1 MFHITN
7 VKSKYFLLL
16 AMILMVPYL
25 FRETLIWDA
34 YWGEYYLS
42 SNSGFDTIAY
52 LFIFGAL
59 IARSAYVQK
68 SLLGLASL
76 WAITNFIPYSFND
89 WNNSN
94 FESFL
99 AIILYV
105 AGSAILGRTSLL
117 EGALINFQLE
127 SFVARLQGSSH
138 KVFSIVWVIVTAL
151 ASIAAAW
158 IQFNSYGEV
167 NFYTLISTFTVFITS
182 VSVFDFIHRFF
193 EEHRVALSKF
203 TSTLNDFSLNAY
215 MTRKISSVLYGLVH
229 TFILVGAVYA
239 LPMAITDMEPG
250 FWILLIAFPVLLPV
264 ALLGGYLIIMIV
276 RLVFEYTNALIHVAE
291 NTSK

>member
-16 AMILMVPYL
+16 AMFLMVPYL
-25 FRETLIWDA
+25 FRVTLVWDS
-34 YWGEYYLS
+34 YWEDYYYS
-42 SNSGFDTIAY
+42 SNTGIDTIAY
-52 LFIFGAL
+52 LFVFGAL
-59 IARSAYVQK
+59 IARSTYVQK

-76 WAITNFIPYSFND
+76 WALTNFIPYSFNSWD
-89 WNNSN
+89 NGN

-105 AGSAILGRTSLL
+105 AGTVILGKVALD

-127 SFVARLQGSSH
+127 SFVARIQSSTH
-138 KVFSIVWVIVTAL
+138 KIFSIVWAIVTAL

-158 IQFNSYGEV
+158 SQYNSYGEV
-167 NFYTLISTFTVFITS
+167 NFYTLISTLAVFITS
-182 VSVFDFIHRFF
+182 VAVFDFIHRFF
-193 EEHRVALSKF
+193 EEHREALTKF

-215 MTRKISSVLYGLVH
+215 MTRKISSVLYGLIH
-229 TFILVGAVYA
+229 TFVLVGTVYA
-239 LPMAITDMEPG
+239 IPLAISDMDSSFWLLLFG
-250 FWILLIAFPVLLPV
+250 FPLGLPV
-264 ALLGGYLIIMIV
+264 ALFGAYLVIMLV